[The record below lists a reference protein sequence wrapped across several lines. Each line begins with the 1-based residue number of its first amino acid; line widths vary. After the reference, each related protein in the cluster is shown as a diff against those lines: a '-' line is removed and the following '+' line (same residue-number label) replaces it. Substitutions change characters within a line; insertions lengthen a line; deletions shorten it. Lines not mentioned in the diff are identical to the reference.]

1 MSISL
6 AEAGDLTINQIR
18 EQGTLRKTCCS
29 KPLSKFIVQ
38 ILHSL
43 PTVTNQDG
51 LLHRIANRIRQSL
64 ELQEILDAMVL
75 EVQEHLSID
84 RVKVY
89 QFHPDSSGLVIAE
102 SVDSDRLPSLLGLN
116 FPADDIPPDARE
128 LYLRA
133 RQRSVVDVSDAQIGL
148 SLLDDPSTGEPSES
162 KDIRYRPLDPCHKE
176 YLSAMGVQ
184 SSIVVPIV
192 LTDLSPADN
201 RSESSVASA
210 QLWGLLACHHSKTRQ
225 VTEEE
230 LQFIQA
236 VVDQVSVAIAQ
247 SILLKQV
254 RAQAQQESNINQV
267 TRLLHVSPVVKL
279 QEALEKAIE
288 TLEGSGGRLYLI
300 EADALPREIYTYGE
314 QPADIGLE
322 QRTVEENYLWKN
334 FIHSIVASEPDQT
347 GHKPWSVQWMRS
359 IYKLGD
365 EGSASFE
372 DPQIWPIKDLYR
384 EPLFRT
390 LAPFFQ
396 STSARG
402 LLIVPLYYG
411 NQVMGCLTIF
421 RKAIDTE
428 VKWAGWHNS
437 DSRQLVA
444 RQSFEVWQEAR
455 KDQAPVWTS
464 LEINY
469 AKALGERFSTAIQQ
483 YRLHQQVQ
491 ALNTNLEQQVKERTG
506 QLQLANSKLES
517 LISRQQILASMVA
530 KIRESLDIEE
540 IFRITIEELS
550 QVLEADK
557 VSIYRFNEDWGG
569 EFVADFNGVNLQQTE
584 GCELGARTVWNDTH
598 LQNSQ
603 GGRYRN
609 GDSFVVNDVTQ
620 QGFSQCHLD
629 VYHQYQIK
637 AFINIPI
644 FVGKVLWG
652 ILAVFQQQA
661 TRQWKPAEVEF
672 VDQLAAQIGVALQHA
687 SLSASE
693 RAKNSQLSIA
703 LADLQA
709 AQTQLVQTEKMS
721 SLGQLVAGIA
731 HEINNPVNFIHANV
745 DHLSDYSTRLLSVI
759 AGYRKYC
766 LDPPAELQE
775 LMEAAELEYLTD
787 DLPKLCSS
795 ISTGTE
801 RIRSIVL
808 SLRNFSRLDEA
819 ETKVVDL
826 HEGIESTLLI
836 LQHRLNTGSS
846 QIPIEIV
853 KQYGELPRVECHAGQ
868 INQVFMN
875 LLGNALD
882 ELQSRVP
889 SDETEK
895 TKTIQIA
902 TRRLGEDWVQVSI
915 SDNGMGV
922 APPILDKLFDPFFT
936 TKLVGK
942 GTGLGLSISYKI
954 IENHQGKLYCKST
967 VGEGATFVVELP
979 IKG

>member
-1 MSISL
+1 MQ
-6 AEAGDLTINQIR
+6 TI
-18 EQGTLRKTCCS
+18 
-29 KPLSKFIVQ
+29 
-38 ILHSL
+38 HSL
-43 PTVTNQDG
+43 PTVATQEG

-64 ELQEILDAMVL
+64 ELQEILDAMVM
-75 EVQEHLSID
+75 EVQEYLSID

-116 FPADDIPPDARE
+116 FPADDIPPYARE
-128 LYLRA
+128 LFLRA
-133 RQRSVVDVSDAQIGL
+133 RQRSVVDVNGAQIGL
-148 SLLDDPSTGEPSES
+148 SLLDDPGTGEPREN

-201 RSESSVASA
+201 RSESSAASA

-236 VVDQVSVAIAQ
+236 VVDQVGVAIAQ

-267 TRLLHVSPVVKL
+267 TCLLHVSPVVRL
-279 QEALEKAIE
+279 QEALEKAIA
-288 TLEGSGGRLYLI
+288 TMDGSGGRLYLI
-300 EADALPREIYTYGE
+300 GVDALPREIYTCGE
-314 QPADIGLE
+314 QPADIDTE
-322 QRTVEENYLWKN
+322 QRSVEENHLWKN
-334 FIHSIVASEPDQT
+334 FIHSIVASAPDQT
-347 GHKPWSVQWMRS
+347 GYKPWSVQWMRS

-365 EGSASFE
+365 EGSTSFE
-372 DPQIWPIKDLYR
+372 HPQVWPINDLYR

-396 STSARG
+396 ATSARG
-402 LLIVPLYYG
+402 LLIIPLYYG
-411 NQVMGCLTIF
+411 VQVIGCLTVF
-421 RKAIDTE
+421 REAIDTE
-428 VKWAGWHNS
+428 VKWAGWHDP
-437 DSRQLVA
+437 DSRQLMA
-444 RQSFEVWQEAR
+444 RQSFEVWQEAQ
-455 KDQAPVWTS
+455 KDRAPVWMDS
-464 LEINY
+464 EISY
-469 AKALGERFSTAIQQ
+469 AKALSERFSAAIQQ

-491 ALNTNLEQQVKERTG
+491 ALNTTLEQQVEERTG

-550 QVLEADK
+550 QILEADK

-569 EFVADFNGVNLQQTE
+569 EFIADFNGVNLHLTE

-609 GDSFVVNDVTQ
+609 GDSFVVDDVTQ

-629 VYHQYQIK
+629 VYYQYQIK

-652 ILAVFQQQA
+652 ILAVFQQRA

-745 DHLSDYSTRLLSVI
+745 GHVRDYSTRLLEVI
-759 AGYRKYC
+759 SGYRKYSP
-766 LDPPAELQE
+766 DPPPALQE
-775 LMEAAELEYLTD
+775 LIEAAEIEYLTD
-787 DLPKLCSS
+787 DFPKLCSS
-795 ISTGTE
+795 ISMGTQ

-819 ETKVVDL
+819 ETKAVDL

-836 LQHRLNTGSS
+836 LQHRLNAVPS
-846 QIPIEIV
+846 QVSVEIV
-853 KQYGELPRVECHAGQ
+853 KQYGELPKVECHAGQ

-875 LLGNALD
+875 LLSNALD
-882 ELQSRVP
+882 ELQSIVP
-889 SDETEK
+889 SDEAEK

-902 TRRLGEDWVQVSI
+902 TQRLGEDWVQVSI
-915 SDNGMGV
+915 SDDGMGIS
-922 APPILDKLFDPFFT
+922 PPILDKLFDPFFT
-936 TKLVGK
+936 TKSVGK

-954 IENHQGKLYCKST
+954 IEKHRGKLYCEST

-979 IKG
+979 ING

>member
-1 MSISL
+1 MQ
-6 AEAGDLTINQIR
+6 T
-18 EQGTLRKTCCS
+18 
-29 KPLSKFIVQ
+29 
-38 ILHSL
+38 LHSL
-43 PTVTNQDG
+43 PPATNQEG

-75 EVQEHLSID
+75 EVQEYLSID

-116 FPADDIPPDARE
+116 FPADDIPPYARE
-128 LYLRA
+128 LFLRA
-133 RQRSVVDVSDAQIGL
+133 RQRSVVDVSGAQIGL
-148 SLLDDPSTGEPSES
+148 SLLDDPGTGEPSKS
-162 KDIRYRPLDPCHKE
+162 NDICYRPLDPCHKE

-192 LTDLSPADN
+192 LTDLSPTDN
-201 RSESSVASA
+201 CSESSATSA
-210 QLWGLLACHHSKTRQ
+210 QLWGLLACHHSQTRQ
-225 VTEEE
+225 VTEED
-230 LQFIQA
+230 LHFIQA

-279 QEALEKAIE
+279 QEALEKAVE
-288 TLEGSGGRLYLI
+288 TLGGVGGRLYLI
-300 EADALPREIYTYGE
+300 ETDALPREIYTYGE
-314 QPADIGLE
+314 QPADIDLE

-334 FIHSIVASEPDQT
+334 FLHSIVTSESDQT
-347 GHKPWSVQWMRS
+347 GHEPWSIQWMRS

-365 EGSASFE
+365 EESTPFE
-372 DPQIWPIKDLYR
+372 HPQIWFIKDLYR

-411 NQVMGCLTIF
+411 TQVMGCLTIF
-421 RKAIDTE
+421 REAIDAE
-428 VKWAGWHNS
+428 VKWAGWHNP
-437 DSRQLVA
+437 DSRQLMA

-455 KDQAPVWTS
+455 KDQAPAWKN
-464 LEINY
+464 LEISY

-491 ALNTNLEQQVKERTG
+491 ALNTTLEQQVEERTR

-550 QVLEADK
+550 QILEADK

-569 EFVADFNGVNLQQTE
+569 EFVADFNGVNLQLTE
-584 GCELGARTVWNDTH
+584 GCALGARTVWNDTH

-609 GDSFVVNDVTQ
+609 GDSFIVDDVTQ

-652 ILAVFQQQA
+652 VLAVFQQQT
-661 TRQWKPAEVEF
+661 TRQWQPTEIEF
-672 VDQLAAQIGVALQHA
+672 VSQLAAQIGVALQHA
-687 SLSASE
+687 SLTNSE
-693 RAKNSQLSIA
+693 REKNDQLSIA
-703 LADLQA
+703 LSELQA
-709 AQTQLVQTEKMS
+709 TQTQLVQTEKMS

-745 DHLSDYSTRLLSVI
+745 NHLKDYSNRLLEIVS
-759 AGYRKYC
+759 GYQKHC
-766 LDPPAELQE
+766 PDPPAELQE
-775 LMEAAELEYLTD
+775 LMEAAEIEYLTD
-787 DLPKLCSS
+787 DFPKLCSS
-795 ISTGTE
+795 ISTGTQ

-819 ETKVVDL
+819 ETKAVDL
-826 HEGIESTLLI
+826 HEGLDSTLLI
-836 LQHRLNTGSS
+836 LQHRLNAGAS
-846 QIPIEIV
+846 QVSIKIV
-853 KQYGELPRVECHAGQ
+853 KQYGDLPKVECHARQ

-875 LLGNALD
+875 LLSNALD
-882 ELQSRVP
+882 ELQSIVL
-889 SDETEK
+889 SDEAEE
-895 TKTIQIA
+895 TKAIRIVTQ
-902 TRRLGEDWVQVSI
+902 RLGEDWVKISI
-915 SDNGMGV
+915 SDDGMGV
-922 APPILDKLFDPFFT
+922 APSILDKLFDPFFT
-936 TKLVGK
+936 TKSVGK

-954 IENHQGKLYCKST
+954 IEQHKGKLYCEST
-967 VGEGATFVVELP
+967 VGKGATFVVELP